1 MSIASSTSS
10 ITRRWFAGVVL
21 SALSTVALA
30 QAAKP
35 HVVVL
40 ATGGTIA
47 GACASAAN
55 SATYA
60 AAKVPVDKLARTKV
74 QMAAVPPICQH
85 RDSVGRKLVPLFL
98 GEPYRWLVR
107 LVHCS

>member
-40 ATGGTIA
+40 ATGTL
-47 GACASAAN
+47 
-55 SATYA
+55 A
-60 AAKVPVDKLARTKV
+60 AA
-74 QMAAVPPICQH
+74 
-85 RDSVGRKLVPLFL
+85 
-98 GEPYRWLVR
+98 
-107 LVHCS
+107 